1 MTNSWRFT
9 GVALTLLLLGCMG
22 LLVTGAIEYL
32 DYTNPYSYVP
42 TPRTTLIDTN
52 ISPTANYSIIFVLDG
67 MRADMFHETLKPG
80 IDAYDDWANFTDV
93 SCSTLLSLSR
103 AGYGVISSGVNT
115 SESQVIS
122 NDHTGPFGAD
132 SLWNASLRN
141 GGTTAFVGS
150 DTWYELFGDWMNYS
164 ISFQNTHP
172 GDATVAVNVT
182 SGVSPMEDEIPAYS
196 DAIASDYAVQIVNS
210 FIPTLMV
217 VHFSETDEIGHDI
230 GPLSE
235 ATREALERQDSYINE
250 ILAAYDALG
259 ILNSTLVVVTSDHGQ
274 VAFPDRGGQHGGSEP
289 EALHIPL
296 ILRGPRVVP
305 GIYTDTHHQN
315 SIAPTVSAVM
325 GWDIPSDASGNVLFE
340 CLDFTTREEAV
351 YRINQAALRLHQATS
366 RVQTMGYTSL
376 FEPQMNSATGALSDA
391 ETSFSASDYE
401 TAITNAMSAESQST
415 AVLSVSWSSKISEEI
430 TIRFG
435 FFIVGFGIACSVI
448 VFSGGGRGILR
459 SLFEE
464 RLSLALTFSSSIL
477 YLALIPLITSLTD
490 WQFSASYI
498 AAYLYNF
505 FFLVSTTT
513 LVSFLIAFVSLLVLS
528 KGITRDGR
536 RLNLLKTLK
545 RFLAISVIVYFLAIF
560 TFIGFNRLGLPWY
573 ATDVAVPLM
582 YFFILLTGIIFVVYA
597 IISVV
602 IIQRL
607 QYKIVAKD
615 IQDGVE

>member
-1 MTNSWRFT
+1 
-9 GVALTLLLLGCMG
+9 
-22 LLVTGAIEYL
+22 
-32 DYTNPYSYVP
+32 
-42 TPRTTLIDTN
+42 
-52 ISPTANYSIIFVLDG
+52 
-67 MRADMFHETLKPG
+67 
-80 IDAYDDWANFTDV
+80 
-93 SCSTLLSLSR
+93 
-103 AGYGVISSGVNT
+103 
-115 SESQVIS
+115 
-122 NDHTGPFGAD
+122 
-132 SLWNASLRN
+132 
-141 GGTTAFVGS
+141 
-150 DTWYELFGDWMNYS
+150 
-164 ISFQNTHP
+164 
-172 GDATVAVNVT
+172 
-182 SGVSPMEDEIPAYS
+182 
-196 DAIASDYAVQIVNS
+196 
-210 FIPTLMV
+210 
-217 VHFSETDEIGHDI
+217 
-230 GPLSE
+230 
-235 ATREALERQDSYINE
+235 
-250 ILAAYDALG
+250 
-259 ILNSTLVVVTSDHGQ
+259 
-274 VAFPDRGGQHGGSEP
+274 
-289 EALHIPL
+289 
-296 ILRGPRVVP
+296 
-305 GIYTDTHHQN
+305 
-315 SIAPTVSAVM
+315 
-325 GWDIPSDASGNVLFE
+325 VLFE

-448 VFSGGGRGILR
+448 VFSGGGRGRLR

-505 FFLVSTTT
+505 FFLVSATT